1 LQTVFVASLGWDGP
15 SAEAPTVFDFIIN
28 ERWLP
33 CFRSEV
39 PMEGVALHMARL
51 GLRWRGTGVDECRL
65 DTQRAFERGALAGRK
80 VRLIELLDVT
90 PSLRL
95 HGLGISSLDELHAGG
110 GELLSAE
117 RIEVIYARPGW
128 AWSDVDRAHVR
139 RLLREVAGNDRAKV
153 VLADW
158 RERGEPTKG
167 EIALIEEINRGRRL
181 ANSMSSR
188 VVGILWCKDVDDGRR
203 GERVYEVIFSGAR
216 RRDAVWLTRAQVLEG
231 AAMRDAAKA
240 RVQHDSVSRG
250 ELNEIDEA
258 GAWMD
263 AADVSRWEPSTFNC
277 FLQRL
282 RGPQGAA
289 KLLAGA
295 SRAAG
300 LSRDAAQGRIELIDV
315 LLLDYAALR
324 AKGACARA
332 INLREDR
339 DADEARRYEVEEH
352 VTTW

>member
-1 LQTVFVASLGWDGP
+1 VGAYVAGKYGGLGLRPGRSTMAAGLLDEMARAWGGRRGEPARAVRLSLQTVFVASLGWDGP

-139 RLLREVAGNDRAKV
+139 RLLREVAGNDRAKDR
-153 VLADW
+153 L
-158 RERGEPTKG
+158 RE
-167 EIALIEEINRGRRL
+167 L
-181 ANSMSSR
+181 
-188 VVGILWCKDVDDGRR
+188 V
-203 GERVYEVIFSGAR
+203 
-216 RRDAVWLTRAQVLEG
+216 AVP
-231 AAMRDAAKA
+231 AAKIVDHGDDCA
-240 RVQHDSVSRG
+240 GPRAIRLLHFDHVELRVEVNAQISIGDCTR
-250 ELNEIDEA
+250 EL
-258 GAWMD
+258 
-263 AADVSRWEPSTFNC
+263 
-277 FLQRL
+277 
-282 RGPQGAA
+282 
-289 KLLAGA
+289 
-295 SRAAG
+295 
-300 LSRDAAQGRIELIDV
+300 DV
-315 LLLDYAALR
+315 LS
-324 AKGACARA
+324 
-332 INLREDR
+332 
-339 DADEARRYEVEEH
+339 
-352 VTTW
+352 